1 MLFHE
6 FFQKITKAT
15 LLLAQRKKCRFGLV
29 KNGTTIQGSKLLKT
43 IAMPK
48 SLLFITITLCCYLTA
63 CQKPALSTLPVYN
76 SPSFNPLWLSA
87 SALNSD
93 TIHRIAS
100 FALHDQLGDT
110 LSSQDLDGKI
120 YVANFFFSVCPSICP
135 KMTNNL
141 QLIQEAFANDPGVK
155 LLSYTV
161 MPWVDSVA
169 QLRDYGERMHI
180 NPKQWHLL
188 TGSRAKIYQLARQS
202 YFAEE
207 EIGYNRDS
215 TEFLHTEHVLLVDG
229 KRRLRGIYNGTLPLD
244 MERLRDDIWVLKK
257 ESSRR
262 F

>member
-1 MLFHE
+1 M
-6 FFQKITKAT
+6 KS
-15 LLLAQRKKCRFGLV
+15 
-29 KNGTTIQGSKLLKT
+29 GTTLQGSQLLKIIT
-43 IAMPK
+43 MPK
-48 SLLFITITLCCYLTA
+48 LILFITITLCYLTA
-63 CQKPALSTLPVYN
+63 CQKPTLSTLPVYN
-76 SPSFNPLWLSA
+76 EPNFNPLWLPT

-93 TIHRIAS
+93 TIHRIAP
-100 FALHDQLGDT
+100 FALCDQLGDT
-110 LSSQDLDGKI
+110 LSNQDLDGKI

-135 KMTNNL
+135 KMTSNL
-141 QLIQEAFANDPGVK
+141 QLIQETFADDPGVK
-155 LLSYTV
+155 LLSHTV

-169 QLRDYGERMHI
+169 QLRDYGDRMHI

-188 TGSRAKIYQLARQS
+188 TGSRAEIYQLARQS

-257 ESSRR
+257 ELNRR
-262 F
+262 L